1 MAASLAGPSVLGL
14 VADMT
19 GPSLWRVLQP
29 FTALQKRGY
38 RADWDHKDAAGLGEI
53 APYYAGFVLPRM
65 SWTPG
70 TRRIAERWFAALRA
84 AGRFVVYDLDDDLL
98 TARLTERSVE
108 LGMTRGKS
116 VAELEAERFER
127 IWAVQ
132 QCDGVTVS
140 TQPLASLVRSYTAAP
155 VVVVPNAID
164 VRWFRGVLRKTPRA
178 DSALT
183 IGWAGGRRPDRDVAL
198 MAEAWGRI
206 AARYP
211 DVRFVVQGHLPG
223 AVIEHVP
230 EERLTY
236 LPWMPLETYPAGLR
250 EVDIGCAAVED
261 TRFNACKSPIKA
273 YEYAVAGA
281 AVVASTTIYGK
292 LIADG
297 ETGYLADTVDA
308 WEAAL
313 SSLVERP
320 AHRAMLARRLLKHV
334 ERRCSLAENIWR
346 WPDAWAT
353 IAADARERRGML
365 VAT

>member
-70 TRRIAERWFAALRA
+70 TSADRGALVRGAPRGRALRGLRSRRRPA
-84 AGRFVVYDLDDDLL
+84 DGAVDGALRRARHDAGQVGR
-98 TARLTERSVE
+98 
-108 LGMTRGKS
+108 
-116 VAELEAERFER
+116 ELEAERFER

-140 TQPLASLVRSYTAAP
+140 TQPLARSCARTRRP

-164 VRWFRGVLRKTPRA
+164 VRGSVASSGRRA
-178 DSALT
+178 DSGLT

-236 LPWMPLETYPAGLR
+236 LPWMPLERTRPGSAR
-250 EVDIGCAAVED
+250 STSAARPSR
-261 TRFNACKSPIKA
+261 TRGFNACKSPNQGIRVRRRGRGRRRVDDDLRQA
-273 YEYAVAGA
+273 DRGRRDRLPRGHGRRLGGRALGARRAAGA
-281 AVVASTTIYGK
+281 SRHARAP
-292 LIADG
+292 
-297 ETGYLADTVDA
+297 
-308 WEAAL
+308 AA
-313 SSLVERP
+313 
-320 AHRAMLARRLLKHV
+320 
-334 ERRCSLAENIWR
+334 
-346 WPDAWAT
+346 
-353 IAADARERRGML
+353 
-365 VAT
+365 